1 MEPFICNPT
10 KRKISL
16 VSCVT
21 SLETDAHLALPAS
34 LSIYKLPFPHC
45 ALSSVALC
53 FLGTGWRR
61 GRAPGRGRGTP
72 RANSVSS
79 GVVPEPAQTLP
90 GLALGAFPSAFRF
103 VFSWS
108 RRVRTDEEDGRSR
121 AADR

>member
-53 FLGTGWRR
+53 FLGTGRRR

-79 GVVPEPAQTLP
+79 GVVPGIRLP
-90 GLALGAFPSAFRF
+90 GLALG
-103 VFSWS
+103 S
-108 RRVRTDEEDGRSR
+108 RSISERISLCFLLVEAGEDG
-121 AADR
+121 